1 MSKEA
6 ASRCLESLDVLVLAG
21 GLGTRLRAAIGETP
35 KLLAPVGGQP
45 YLAYLLE
52 WVRRFGARRII
63 LSLGYKADAVL
74 EFLSRQP
81 VPDLEIVTLVEPE
94 PLGTAGAVR
103 FARSELR
110 TDPVLIMN
118 GDSYTEADLCALV
131 ARHRQEN
138 ALGTLLCVEVANAG
152 RYGRVA
158 IDQAG
163 RIANF
168 VEKDSDFAGTAPIS
182 AGVYVISARLLDA
195 IAAGTGSS
203 IERDVFQALPPG
215 TLAAMAGRYR
225 FIDIGTPDSLA
236 RACEIIER
244 RSAELLP

>member
-45 YLAYLLE
+45 YVAYLLD
-52 WVRRFGARRII
+52 WLRRFGARRII
-63 LSLGYKADAVL
+63 LSLGYKAEAVL
-74 EFLSRQP
+74 EFLSRRS
-81 VPDLEIVTLVEPE
+81 VPDLEIVTVVEPE

-118 GDSYTEADLCALV
+118 GDSYTDADLCALV

-138 ALGTLLCVEVANAG
+138 TLGTILCAEVANAG

-158 IDQAG
+158 IDRAG
-163 RIANF
+163 RIASF
-168 VEKDSDFAGTAPIS
+168 VEKDAGFVGTAPIS
-182 AGVYVISARLLDA
+182 AGVYMLSARLLD
-195 IAAGTGSS
+195 IVAAGTGSS
-203 IERDVFQALPPG
+203 LERDVFQALPPG
-215 TLAAMAGRYR
+215 SLAAMAGRYR

-236 RACEIIER
+236 RAADIIEHP
-244 RSAELLP
+244 SAELLP